1 MVRTTEPHRREG
13 PLLQRGRAGSDVT
26 VHAHQSQPHPREK
39 SRDLQRRRYLAAK
52 RSRSRR
58 FHALYDRIV
67 RPDVLWRAWVEVRA
81 NRGRAG
87 VDGVSIEDVERH
99 GVEAYLA
106 NLAADLK
113 AQAYR
118 PQPVLRVEIPKPDG
132 RTRPLGI
139 PTVRDRVVQQACK
152 IVIEPLFEANFL
164 PCSYGYRPKRSAG
177 QAVLAVKEALVR
189 SWWVVDADIEGFF
202 DNVDHEILLGL
213 VRRRISDRRV
223 LKLIDQWLR
232 AGVLIDGQRH
242 ETRCGVPQG
251 GVISPLLANIYLH
264 PLDRWWSDR
273 HTGIGQLHR
282 YCDDFVV
289 VCRSR
294 EAARQAHDLIAG
306 FLGRLKLTLHPGKTH
321 VVDLG
326 SDGFDFLGFHFH
338 KRPSRRTG
346 RLVPYAW
353 PSQKAM
359 QTVREKLRQQTERTR
374 LRVDRGEL
382 VGALNRIIQGWRA
395 YFAIGNST
403 KKLADL
409 DRYVWLRLWRFFKK
423 RQGTRGR
430 LEPAAFAEWERR
442 SGLAYFYPPGRR
454 GLQPRTS

>member
-1 MVRTTEPHRREG
+1 MG
-13 PLLQRGRAGSDVT
+13 
-26 VHAHQSQPHPREK
+26 HARQSQPHPREK
-39 SRDLQRRRYLAAK
+39 SRELQRRLYLAAK
-52 RSRSRR
+52 RNRSRR
-58 FHALYDRIV
+58 FHARYDRIV
-67 RPDVLWRAWVEVRA
+67 RPDVLWRAWEDVRA
-81 NRGRAG
+81 NQGRAG
-87 VDGVSIEDVERH
+87 VDGVRIEDVARD
-99 GVEAYLA
+99 GVAAYLTE
-106 NLAADLK
+106 LAADLK
-113 AQAYR
+113 AEVYR

-152 IVIEPLFEANFL
+152 IVLEPVFEANFL

-177 QAVLAVKEALVR
+177 QAVRAVKEALVR
-189 SWWVVDADIEGFF
+189 NWWVVDADIEGFF
-202 DNVDHEILLGL
+202 NNVDHEILRGL

-223 LKLIDQWLR
+223 LNVIDQWLR

-242 ETRCGVPQG
+242 ATRGGVPQG

-264 PLDRWWSDR
+264 SFDRWWSDR
-273 HTGIGQLHR
+273 HAGMGQLYR

-294 EAARQAHDLIAG
+294 AAAQQVRDLVAG

-359 QTVREKLRQQTERTR
+359 QTVREKIRQQTERSR
-374 LRVDRGEL
+374 LRVDLGEV
-382 VGALNRIIQGWRA
+382 VGILNRIIVGWRA

-409 DRYVWLRLWRFFKK
+409 DRYVWLRLSGFLTK
-423 RQGTRGR
+423 RQGSRGR
-430 LEPAAFAEWERR
+430 LYPAAFAEWERR

-454 GLQPRTS
+454 GLKPRTS

>member
-1 MVRTTEPHRREG
+1 M
-13 PLLQRGRAGSDVT
+13 
-26 VHAHQSQPHPREK
+26 HARQSQPHPGEK
-39 SRDLQRRRYLAAK
+39 SRALQRGLYRAAK
-52 RSRSRR
+52 RSGTRR

-67 RPDVLWRAWVEVRA
+67 RPDVLWRAWLEVRA

-87 VDGVSIEDVERH
+87 VDGVRIEDVERL
-99 GVEAYLA
+99 GADAYLEA
-106 NLAADLK
+106 LAAELK
-113 AQAYR
+113 AGVYR

-164 PCSYGYRPKRSAG
+164 PCSYGYRPTRSAG
-177 QAVLAVKEALVR
+177 QAVLAVKAALVR
-189 SWWVVDADIEGFF
+189 RWWVVDADIEGFF
-202 DNVDHEILLGL
+202 THVDHEILRGL

-223 LKLIDQWLR
+223 LTLIDQWLR
-232 AGVLIDGQRH
+232 AGVIVDGQRQA
-242 ETRCGVPQG
+242 TRCGVPQG

-264 PLDRWWSDR
+264 TLDRWWSDR
-273 HTGIGQLHR
+273 HGRVGQLYR

-289 VCRSR
+289 VCPSR
-294 EAARQAHDLIAG
+294 AAAEQARGLIAG
-306 FLGRLKLTLHPGKTH
+306 FLERLKLTLHPGKTD

-326 SDGFDFLGFHFH
+326 CGGFDCLGFHYH

-353 PSQKAM
+353 PSQSAM
-359 QTVREKLRQQTERTR
+359 RKVRATIRQHTARTR
-374 LRVDRGEL
+374 LRVPLGEL
-382 VGALNRIIQGWRA
+382 VDTLNRTIRGWRA

-409 DRYVWLRLWRFFKK
+409 DRYVWLRLWRFLRR
-423 RQGTRGR
+423 RQGPRGR
-430 LEPAAFAEWERR
+430 LHPAGFAEWERR
-442 SGLAYFYPPGRR
+442 SGLAYFYPPGRSGCTALHAVR
-454 GLQPRTS
+454 